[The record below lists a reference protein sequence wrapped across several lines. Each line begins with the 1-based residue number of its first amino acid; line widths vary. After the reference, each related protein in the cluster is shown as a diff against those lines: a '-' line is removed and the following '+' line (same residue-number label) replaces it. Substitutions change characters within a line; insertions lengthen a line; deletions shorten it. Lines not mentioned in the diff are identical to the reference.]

1 MPPLLHASRESLCL
15 ICSALRFDR
24 SEHGDLSPG
33 STKAALGISATAFE
47 IGLDN
52 NGVGKPHCSAFF
64 IVLITVQ
71 KEEKQEIAQI
81 SSLRFHLASRV
92 PQQIK
97 LKWAPSWLLHCHAEL
112 PWAPSPPALL
122 RVIMLSKCSKQAG
135 WGKHMCFPTGQVSQL
150 GRTQK

>member
-1 MPPLLHASRESLCL
+1 MQHG
-15 ICSALRFDR
+15 
-24 SEHGDLSPG
+24 GDLSPG

-47 IGLDN
+47 IGHDN

-97 LKWAPSWLLHCHAEL
+97 LKWAPSWLLRYHAEL

-122 RVIMLSKCSKQAG
+122 KVIMLSECSKQAA
-135 WGKHMCFPTGQVSQL
+135 WGQTHVLLNCTSVLLRMDSALKCVYSVSSWRLRQVA
-150 GRTQK
+150 GAC

>member
-1 MPPLLHASRESLCL
+1 MNAVGVLCRLRLLSPPSSTPPEKAYSSCAQPCSL
-15 ICSALRFDR
+15 I
-24 SEHGDLSPG
+24 EVQHGGDLSPG

-97 LKWAPSWLLHCHAEL
+97 LKWAPSWLLRYHAEL
-112 PWAPSPPALL
+112 SWAPLPLL
-122 RVIMLSKCSKQAG
+122 C
-135 WGKHMCFPTGQVSQL
+135 
-150 GRTQK
+150 

>member
-1 MPPLLHASRESLCL
+1 MH
-15 ICSALRFDR
+15 
-24 SEHGDLSPG
+24 HGGDLSPG
-33 STKAALGISATAFE
+33 ATKAALGISATAFE
-47 IGLDN
+47 IALDN

-97 LKWAPSWLLHCHAEL
+97 LKWAPWWLLQYRAEL
-112 PWAPSPPALL
+112 PWAPSPPALRKVL
-122 RVIMLSKCSKQAG
+122 MLSEGSEQAG
-135 WGKHMCFPTGQVSQL
+135 WGQRHVLLNLKGS
-150 GRTQK
+150 R

>member
-1 MPPLLHASRESLCL
+1 MFNLL
-15 ICSALRFDR
+15 FDR
-24 SEHGDLSPG
+24 SEHGDLSPR

-97 LKWAPSWLLHCHAEL
+97 LKWAPWRCRRCQAAL
-112 PWAPSPPALL
+112 PWAPSPLL
-122 RVIMLSKCSKQAG
+122 CCGFECSKQGSAPSWAG
-135 WGKHMCFPTGQVSQL
+135 VPQP
-150 GRTQK
+150 